1 MAFVEIIELS
11 KAYGV
16 EGVDRRTVLKGV
28 NLEVPEGEFVVIT
41 GFSGSGKSTLVSLMT
56 GDTEPDD
63 GFVLLQGRAVRH
75 HDKRVDRIHSAFP
88 DQEWSTIFDA
98 LKETAEKNDFQG
110 DISFILDAAGLLGR
124 EMEIIGTLDGL
135 TRLRLGLVLSIT
147 RSPDVFILDEPFETV
162 DRSWK
167 PILQHQFAHMLRAT
181 RKTAVMMTNDLDE
194 GILMADRIF
203 PLTRGPQATLGPG
216 FFVPFPWPRTLS
228 SISGLPEFQALR
240 RQIMDFLM
248 GQAQL
253 SNSNLSS
260 HPVHGR
266 SHDWSPNHR
275 TQSWR

>member
-41 GFSGSGKSTLVSLMT
+41 GFSGSGKSTLVSLLA
-56 GDTEPDD
+56 GDTTPDD
-63 GFVLLQGRAVRH
+63 GFVLLQGRAVSP
-75 HDKRVDRIHSAFP
+75 HDKRVDRLQSAFP
-88 DQEWSTIFDA
+88 DFEWSTIFDA
-98 LKETAEKNDFQG
+98 LQQTAGKNDFQG
-110 DISFILDAAGLLGR
+110 DLPLILDAAGLLGR

-135 TRLRLGLVLSIT
+135 TRLRLSLVMSIT
-147 RSPDVFILDEPFETV
+147 RSPDVFILDEPFENV

-167 PILQHQFAHMLRAT
+167 PILQHQFAHLLRAT
-181 RKTAVMMTNDLDE
+181 GKTIVMMTNDLDE

-216 FFVPFPWPRTLS
+216 FFVPFPRPRTLS
-228 SISGLPEFQALR
+228 SISGMPEFQMLR

-248 GQAQL
+248 GQAHV
-253 SNSNLSS
+253 SDTDLSS
-260 HPVHGR
+260 HPVRGQ
-266 SHDWSPNHR
+266 SFDWSHNHR
-275 TQSWR
+275 SQSWR